1 MALLDKIKPQKPA
14 LDNLEKQEIEFIL
27 NTIKNSTFKGED
39 LDMLYKV
46 VVKLQNQYVDLNKWV
61 TQLKN

>member
-1 MALLDKIKPQKPA
+1 MALLDKIKPQKASP
-14 LDNLEKQEIEFIL
+14 DNLEKQEIEFIL

-46 VVKLQNQYVDLNKWV
+46 VVKLQNQYVNLNK
-61 TQLKN
+61 

>member
-1 MALLDKIKPQKPA
+1 MSLLDKITPAKPTPDK
-14 LDNLEKQEIEFIL
+14 LEKLEIEFIL
-27 NTIKNSTFKGED
+27 NTIKDSTFKGED

-46 VVKLQNQYVDLNKWV
+46 VVKLQNQYVNLNKWV